1 MSTTAIPQA
10 TPTPTAAA
18 ARKLSLKE
26 NYAMLTRG
34 LGWEPSYEPKDEVYR
49 AVHFEG
55 IKIHDWD
62 KWEDPFRLTMDAYW
76 KYQGEKE
83 KKLYA
88 IIDAFQQNNG
98 QFNVS
103 DVRYVQ
109 ALKLFVTG
117 ITCLE
122 YASHRGF
129 NILSREFP
137 GVAPRI
143 AAQMQSLDE
152 LRHSQTQI
160 HAMSHYN
167 KYFEGMAEFPEMF
180 DRAWYLSIPKSFF
193 EDAITGGPFEFITAI
208 SFSFEYVLTNLVFM
222 PWMSGAA
229 YNGDMSTVSF
239 GFSAQSDEA
248 RHMTLGI
255 EVIKFLLEQDPDNL
269 PIVQGWIDKWF
280 WRGYRLLSLLATM
293 MDYML
298 PKRVMSWAEA
308 WEIYFEQN
316 GGALFADLARY
327 GVRMP
332 LGWETTV
339 KEKGHVSHQVW
350 CTLYQFRHAAGFPV
364 WLPSAEEM
372 DWLSAKYPETFDKHY
387 RPRYEHWAEM
397 ERQGKPFVNATL
409 PQLCQVCQWPQLF
422 TEEDDP
428 TQVCYREGTYLGE
441 KFHFCS
447 DGCQHVFNQEPEK
460 FVHAHL
466 PVHQIYQG
474 NYFNP
479 GVDPTAPDF
488 NPLVEALKYMRIQ
501 PGVDGGDFA
510 THADALNWQQWTGR
524 PANMHAPQA
533 TPAKPATPATEPE
546 RKIA

>member
-1 MSTTAIPQA
+1 MSESQTPATT
-10 TPTPTAAA
+10 

-26 NYAMLTRG
+26 NYALLTRD
-34 LGWEPSYEPKDEVYR
+34 LGWEPSYQPEGEIFRSTD
-49 AVHFEG
+49 FEG
-55 IKIHDWD
+55 IKIHDWE

-98 QFNVS
+98 QFNVT
-103 DVRYVQ
+103 DARYLQ
-109 ALKLFVTG
+109 ALKIFISGFTG
-117 ITCLE
+117 LE

-129 NILSREFP
+129 NILARELP
-137 GVAPRI
+137 GVSPRI

-152 LRHSQTQI
+152 LRHAQTQI
-160 HAMSHYN
+160 HAMSQYN
-167 KYFEGMAEFPEMF
+167 KYFAGMSEFPYMF

-193 EDAITGGPFEFITAI
+193 EDAITSGPFEFVTAI
-208 SFSFEYVLTNLVFM
+208 SFAFEYVLTNLAFM

-255 EVIKFLLEQDPDNL
+255 EVIKFLLEQDPANV

-280 WRGYRLLSLLATM
+280 WRGYRLLSLLAAM

-327 GVRMP
+327 GIRMP
-332 LGWETTV
+332 KHWEVTV
-339 KEKGHVSHQVW
+339 KEKGHISHQLW
-350 CTLYQFRHAAGFPV
+350 STLYQFRHAAGFPL
-364 WLPSAEEM
+364 WLPTDEEM
-372 DWLSAKYPETFDKHY
+372 DWMSAKYPDTFDKYY
-387 RPRYEHWAEM
+387 RPRYLHWREM
-397 ERQGKPFVNATL
+397 EAQGKPFVNATL
-409 PQLCQVCQWPQLF
+409 PQLCQVCQWPLLF
-422 TEEDDP
+422 CEPDDP
-428 TQVCYREGTYLGE
+428 TQICYREESYLGD
-441 KFHFCS
+441 KFHMCS
-447 DGCQHVFNQEPEK
+447 DGCRDVFCNEPEK

-466 PVHQIYQG
+466 PVPQIYQG

-479 GVDPTAPDF
+479 GVDPTSPDF
-488 NPLVEALKYMRIQ
+488 NPLVEALKYMGIN

-510 THADALNWQQWTGR
+510 THVDAFNWVRWTHK
-524 PANMHAPQA
+524 PANIHAPDA
-533 TPAKPATPATEPE
+533 TPAPAEPIDAAPT
-546 RKIA
+546 RKSA